1 MLKPEEGI
9 MKRSV
14 IFLFIAILVS
24 MLSGCILSK
33 TPSTND
39 VAIPSGEHMT
49 FSVNVFPP
57 GGTYVWTLDDAPLT
71 NPGNSYLYTATAG
84 NHTLVVKAKHFLGTD
99 TQTWNIITPESTY
112 DISGTVALSGGGVL
126 QGVTITLSGTS
137 SGTAT
142 TDASGNYSFIDLV
155 NGSYTVIP
163 SLAGYTFNP
172 ISQALTVNG
181 ANATAI
187 NFIATAISN
196 DPVTQLLNSLVTIPA
211 GSFMMGSTDNQYGYA
226 QYTTPVHQVTL
237 QAFDI
242 GKYEVTQAQYQ
253 AVMGVNP
260 SYFQGTSYPN
270 TGNNPVEQVSWY
282 DARAFCTALS
292 ALTGRTFTL
301 PSEAQWE
308 YACRAGTTTLYS
320 YGDSD
325 ALLGDY
331 AWWWANSDGTGGP
344 YGTHPVGT
352 KLSNNWGLYDMMGN
366 VWEWCLDSWH
376 NNYTGA
382 PTDGSAWEPET
393 GSYRL
398 IRGGGWHNDIPW
410 AFRSAYRNNYGT
422 PGGRSNIIGFR
433 VLAVR

>member
-1 MLKPEEGI
+1 
-9 MKRSV
+9 MKKSV
-14 IFLFIAILVS
+14 IFLFIAMLTAI
-24 MLSGCILSK
+24 LSGCILSK
-33 TPSTND
+33 TPNTND
-39 VAIPSGEHMT
+39 VTMTINEQKT

-57 GGTYVWTLDDAPLT
+57 GGTFAWTLDEAPLT
-71 NPGNSYLYTATAG
+71 NLGNSYVYTAQAG
-84 NHTLVVKAKHFLGTD
+84 DHILTVKATHFLGTD

-112 DISGTVALSGGGVL
+112 DISGTVTLSGGGAL

-142 TDASGNYSFIDLV
+142 TDASGNYSFTDLV

-163 SLAGYTFNP
+163 SLAGYTFTP
-172 ISQALTVNG
+172 VSQAVTVNG

-187 NFIATAISN
+187 NFIAS
-196 DPVTQLLNSLVTIPA
+196 PVLSDHVTSLLNSLVYIPA
-211 GSFMMGSTDNQYGYA
+211 GSFMMGSTDDEYGRAYF
-226 QYTTPVHQVTL
+226 TTPVHQVTL

-242 GKYEVTQAQYQ
+242 GAYEVTQAQYI
-253 AVMGVNP
+253 AVMGINP
-260 SYFQGTSYPN
+260 SYFQAPSYPN
-270 TGNNPVEQVSWY
+270 SENNPVEQVDWY
-282 DARAFCTALS
+282 DACQFCTALS

-325 ALLGDY
+325 AMLGDY
-331 AWWWANSDGTGGP
+331 AWLYPNSNGTGGP

-352 KLSNNWGLYDMMGN
+352 KLPNPWGLYDMHGN

-376 NNYTGA
+376 SNYTGA
-382 PTDGSAWEPET
+382 PTDGSAWEAET
-393 GSYRL
+393 SSLRI
-398 IRGGGWHNDIPW
+398 IRGGGWTYGDPGY
-410 AFRSAYRNNYGT
+410 FRSATRYGN
-422 PGGRSNIIGFR
+422 PPDNRIFWHDDLGFR